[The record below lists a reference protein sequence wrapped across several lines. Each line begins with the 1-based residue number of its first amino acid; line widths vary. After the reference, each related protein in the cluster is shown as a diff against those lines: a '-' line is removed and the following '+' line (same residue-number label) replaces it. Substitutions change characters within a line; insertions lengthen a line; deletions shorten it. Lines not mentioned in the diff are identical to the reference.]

1 MVQCVEG
8 FTERVYNGLKKKNYV
23 FLKTDT
29 LLLMSLTLQT
39 CESAVQLRKAG
50 KVTLRESN
58 MRDLGATHFKY
69 GVADEH
75 FEVIVNPARF
85 LICES

>member
-1 MVQCVEG
+1 
-8 FTERVYNGLKKKNYV
+8 
-23 FLKTDT
+23 
-29 LLLMSLTLQT
+29 MSITLQT

-75 FEVIVNPARF
+75 FEVIVNPAF
-85 LICES
+85 